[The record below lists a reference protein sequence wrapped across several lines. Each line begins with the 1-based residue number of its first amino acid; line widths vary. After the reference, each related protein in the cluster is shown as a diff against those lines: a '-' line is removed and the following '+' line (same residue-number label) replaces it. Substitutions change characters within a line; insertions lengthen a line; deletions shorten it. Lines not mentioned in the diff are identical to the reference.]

1 MIPMQSGKIKHWNSD
16 KGYGFI
22 DVDNQK
28 EDVFFHVSTVRLS
41 QPISEGQRV
50 YFNSQRNEKNQLRA
64 TEVTSNELSILETAV
79 LNSKLSSTSLS
90 TPSSDSNRSNHSNR
104 NSSNL
109 NQTNTRASNLNNNK
123 NSSRRNQSNNH
134 SKNSRG
140 SQHKKSSLS
149 TLFSLIA
156 IIAVAIYFF
165 ADLKSSF
172 FADGTQPAT
181 VSQTSF
187 ELASASNA
195 AAITGDAQIDRT
207 ITLIKQ
213 GGPFPYPNKDGT
225 TFYNRESNLPAQSQ
239 GYYREYT
246 VPTPGVSHRGAR
258 RIVTGGHP
266 PTIYYLT
273 VDHYDS
279 FQKLEVN

>member
-1 MIPMQSGKIKHWNSD
+1 MQSGKIKHWNAD

-22 DVDNQK
+22 EVDNQS
-28 EDVFFHVSTVRLS
+28 EDVFFHISTVRLS

-64 TEVTSNELSILETAV
+64 TEVTSNELSILETSV
-79 LNSKLSSTSLS
+79 SNSAHRNLDNAQQKN
-90 TPSSDSNRSNHSNR
+90 NRYK
-104 NSSNL
+104 
-109 NQTNTRASNLNNNK
+109 NT
-123 NSSRRNQSNNH
+123 
-134 SKNSRG
+134 RG
-140 SQHKKSSLS
+140 SQNNKSGLS
-149 TLFSLIA
+149 TLLSVIA
-156 IIAVAIYFF
+156 LIAVAVYFF
-165 ADLKSSF
+165 GDLKSSLF
-172 FADGTQPAT
+172 TDSTPANSI
-181 VSQTSF
+181 SQT
-187 ELASASNA
+187 ASKTSSSGS
-195 AAITGDAQIDRT
+195 AAITGDAQIDQT
-207 ITLIKQ
+207 LALIKQ

-225 TFYNRESNLPAQSQ
+225 TFYNREGKLPAQSQ

-279 FQKLEVN
+279 FRQLQVR

>member
-1 MIPMQSGKIKHWNSD
+1 MQSGKIKHWNAD

-22 DVDNQK
+22 EVDNQS
-28 EDVFFHVSTVRLS
+28 EDVFFHISTVRLS

-64 TEVTSNELSILETAV
+64 TEVTSNELSILETSV
-79 LNSKLSSTSLS
+79 SNSTSNSAHRNL
-90 TPSSDSNRSNHSNR
+90 DNAQQKNNRYK
-104 NSSNL
+104 
-109 NQTNTRASNLNNNK
+109 NT
-123 NSSRRNQSNNH
+123 
-134 SKNSRG
+134 RG
-140 SQHKKSSLS
+140 SQNKKSGFS
-149 TLFSLIA
+149 TLLSVIA
-156 IIAVAIYFF
+156 FIAVAVYFF
-165 ADLKSSF
+165 GDLKSSLF
-172 FADGTQPAT
+172 TDSTPAT
-181 VSQTSF
+181 SISQT
-187 ELASASNA
+187 ASKTSSSGVE
-195 AAITGDAQIDRT
+195 AITGDAQIDQT
-207 ITLIKQ
+207 LALIKQ

-225 TFYNRESNLPAQSQ
+225 TFYNREGKLPAQSQ

-279 FQKLEVN
+279 FRQLQVR

>member
-1 MIPMQSGKIKHWNSD
+1 MQSGKIKHWNAD

-22 DVDNQK
+22 EVDNQS
-28 EDVFFHVSTVRLS
+28 EDVFFHISTIRLS

-64 TEVTSNELSILETAV
+64 TEVTSNELSILET
-79 LNSKLSSTSLS
+79 S
-90 TPSSDSNRSNHSNR
+90 
-104 NSSNL
+104 
-109 NQTNTRASNLNNNK
+109 ASNSAHRNLDNAQQKNNRYK
-123 NSSRRNQSNNH
+123 NT
-134 SKNSRG
+134 RG
-140 SQHKKSSLS
+140 SQDKKSSFS
-149 TLFSLIA
+149 TLLSVIA
-156 IIAVAIYFF
+156 LIAVAVYFF
-165 ADLKSSF
+165 GDLKSSLF
-172 FADGTQPAT
+172 TDSTPAT
-181 VSQTSF
+181 SISQT
-187 ELASASNA
+187 ASKTSSSGVE
-195 AAITGDAQIDRT
+195 AITGDAQIDQT
-207 ITLIKQ
+207 LALIKQ

-225 TFYNRESNLPAQSQ
+225 TFYNREGKLPAQSQ

-279 FQKLEVN
+279 FRQLQVR

>member
-1 MIPMQSGKIKHWNSD
+1 MQSGKIKHWNAD

-22 DVDNQK
+22 EVDNQS
-28 EDVFFHVSTVRLS
+28 EDVFFHISTVRLS

-64 TEVTSNELSILETAV
+64 TEVTSNELSILETSV
-79 LNSKLSSTSLS
+79 SNSASNSTSNSAHRNL
-90 TPSSDSNRSNHSNR
+90 DNAQQKNNRYK
-104 NSSNL
+104 
-109 NQTNTRASNLNNNK
+109 NT
-123 NSSRRNQSNNH
+123 
-134 SKNSRG
+134 RG
-140 SQHKKSSLS
+140 SQNKKSGFS
-149 TLFSLIA
+149 TLLSVIA
-156 IIAVAIYFF
+156 IAVAVYFF
-165 ADLKSSF
+165 GDLKSSLF
-172 FADGTQPAT
+172 TDSTPAT
-181 VSQTSF
+181 SISQT
-187 ELASASNA
+187 ASKTSSSGVE
-195 AAITGDAQIDRT
+195 AITGDAQIDQT
-207 ITLIKQ
+207 LALIKQ

-225 TFYNRESNLPAQSQ
+225 TFYNREGKLPAQSQ

-279 FQKLEVN
+279 FRQLQVN

>member
-1 MIPMQSGKIKHWNSD
+1 MQSGKIKHWNAD

-22 DVDNQK
+22 EVDNQS
-28 EDVFFHVSTVRLS
+28 EDVFFHISTVRLS

-64 TEVTSNELSILETAV
+64 TEVTSNELSILETSAS
-79 LNSKLSSTSLS
+79 NSTSNSAHRNL
-90 TPSSDSNRSNHSNR
+90 DNAQQKNNRYK
-104 NSSNL
+104 
-109 NQTNTRASNLNNNK
+109 NT
-123 NSSRRNQSNNH
+123 
-134 SKNSRG
+134 RG
-140 SQHKKSSLS
+140 SQNKKSGFS
-149 TLFSLIA
+149 TLLSVIA
-156 IIAVAIYFF
+156 LIAVAVYFF
-165 ADLKSSF
+165 GDLKSSLF
-172 FADGTQPAT
+172 TDSTPAT
-181 VSQTSF
+181 SISQT
-187 ELASASNA
+187 ASKTSSSGVE
-195 AAITGDAQIDRT
+195 AITGDAQIDQT
-207 ITLIKQ
+207 LALIKQ

-225 TFYNRESNLPAQSQ
+225 TFYNREGKLPAQSQ

-279 FQKLEVN
+279 FRQLQVN

>member
-1 MIPMQSGKIKHWNSD
+1 MQSGKIKHWNAD

-22 DVDNQK
+22 EVDNQS
-28 EDVFFHVSTVRLS
+28 EDVFFHISTVRLS

-64 TEVTSNELSILETAV
+64 TEVTSNELSILETSV
-79 LNSKLSSTSLS
+79 SNS
-90 TPSSDSNRSNHSNR
+90 
-104 NSSNL
+104 
-109 NQTNTRASNLNNNK
+109 ASNSAHRNLDNAQQKNNRYK
-123 NSSRRNQSNNH
+123 NT
-134 SKNSRG
+134 RG
-140 SQHKKSSLS
+140 SQNKKSGFS
-149 TLFSLIA
+149 TLLSVIA
-156 IIAVAIYFF
+156 LIAVAVYFF
-165 ADLKSSF
+165 GDLKSSLF
-172 FADGTQPAT
+172 TDSTPAT
-181 VSQTSF
+181 SISQT
-187 ELASASNA
+187 ASKTSSSGVE
-195 AAITGDAQIDRT
+195 AITGDAQIDQT
-207 ITLIKQ
+207 LALIKQ

-225 TFYNRESNLPAQSQ
+225 TFYNREGKLPAQSQ

-279 FQKLEVN
+279 FRQLQVR